1 MKNIVSNNLNISIN
15 VNTNTKP
22 HEMAAIYRLD
32 LSSFIQRSFLEL
44 NPQTTYLHNWH
55 IDLVAHKLMQVEQ
68 GEITRLI
75 INMPPRNLKSIC
87 GSVAFPAW
95 ILGRNPTKKIICASY
110 ASDLA
115 IKLANDCRQVMLAPW
130 YQEIFPHTRLS
141 ATRTAVQDFATTQ
154 RGGRMAVSTGGG
166 ITGRG
171 ADILI
176 IDDPLKPDEA
186 VSDVTRQNIN
196 DWFDGTA
203 YTRLDSKRHGAIV
216 IIMQRLHLDDLV
228 GHVLE
233 KGGWDVVNLPAIAE
247 EEAQFEY
254 STLFGPATVNRQIGD
269 ILHPERESLET
280 LELIRENLGE
290 FAFAGQY
297 QQSPV
302 PLGGGMIKNEW
313 IHTYDPLALPATFEM
328 VVQSWDTA
336 SKTHQFADYSAC
348 VTVGLKNKVLYVLDV
363 YRDKLDFPSL
373 KKAVI
378 DKYHQ
383 YKPHH
388 LLVEDAAS
396 GTALI
401 QELKE
406 HQIYSVKAIKP
417 EGDKQTRL
425 FAQQSIFESGKIS
438 FAKDARWLADC
449 AKELTAFPYCKHD
462 DQVDAMTQ
470 ALGFMRERLDEPALI
485 TYYREEVERM
495 RKEGRI

>member
-1 MKNIVSNNLNISIN
+1 MKNININNITINLN
-15 VNTNTKP
+15 VKTKP
-22 HEMAAIYRLD
+22 HEMAAIYRQD
-32 LSSFIQRSFLEL
+32 LSSFIQSAFLEL
-44 NPQTTYLHNWH
+44 NPQTKYLHNWH
-55 IDLVAHKLMQVEQ
+55 IDLIAHKLMQVER
-68 GEITRLI
+68 GEIKRLI

-95 ILGRNPTKKIICASY
+95 LMGRNPAKKIICASY

-115 IKLANDCRQVMLAPW
+115 IKLATDCRQVMLSPW
-130 YQEIFPHTRLS
+130 YQDTFPHTRLS

-186 VSDVTRQNIN
+186 VSDVTRKNIN
-196 DWFDGTA
+196 DWFDATA

-233 KGGWDVVNLPAIAE
+233 KGAWEVVNLPAIAE
-247 EEAQFEY
+247 EDAQFEY
-254 STLFGPATVNRQIGD
+254 CTLFGLATVMRQTGEA
-269 ILHPERESLET
+269 LHPARESLET
-280 LELIRENLGE
+280 LGLIRENLGE

-302 PLGGGMIKNEW
+302 PLGGGMIKEEW
-313 IHTYDPLALPATFEM
+313 IHTYDLQRLPASFEM
-328 VVQSWDTA
+328 IVQSWDTA

-348 VTVGLKNKVLYVLDV
+348 VTLGLKNKILYVLDV
-363 YRDKLDFPSL
+363 YRARLDFPNL
-373 KKAVI
+373 KRVVI
-378 DKYHQ
+378 EKHQQ

-417 EGDKQTRL
+417 QGDKQTRL
-425 FAQQSIFESGKIS
+425 FAQQSIFESGRIQ
-438 FAKDARWLADC
+438 FPYGAHWLPDC

-470 ALGFMRERLDEPALI
+470 ALGFMRERLDEPGILG
-485 TYYREEVERM
+485 YYREEVEKL